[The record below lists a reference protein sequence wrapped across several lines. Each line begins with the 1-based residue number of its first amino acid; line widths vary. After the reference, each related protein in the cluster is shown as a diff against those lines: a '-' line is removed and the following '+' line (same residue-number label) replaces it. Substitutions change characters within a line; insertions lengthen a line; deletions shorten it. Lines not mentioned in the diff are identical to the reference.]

1 MSDVALAVL
10 AAGRG
15 ERLGGRT
22 PKPLITLGDRTLLEW
37 ALGAAMATDLR
48 PVVLVVGHRG
58 MAVRGAA
65 PQGVVVVRSRTWR
78 RGIAHSLSAAL
89 EALDHW
95 ARVGAVCIGLA
106 DQPLVGAEA
115 YRRLAAAH
123 RDGATLAV
131 ATYDGTRG
139 NPVLLARSLWRD
151 ARKLRGDVGARALM
165 DRHPVT
171 EVDCTGTGD
180 PTDVDTLADLRELE
194 RRLEAR

>member
-1 MSDVALAVL
+1 LSDVAVAVL

-22 PKPLITLGDRTLLEW
+22 PKPLLELGGRPLVTR
-37 ALGAAMATDLR
+37 ALDAAMATDLR

-58 MAVRGAA
+58 GAVAQAA
-65 PQGVVVVRSRTWR
+65 LPGVVVVRARGWR
-78 RGIAHSLSAAL
+78 RGIAHSLRAAL
-89 EALDHW
+89 ETVDPY
-95 ARVGAVCIGLA
+95 ARAGAACIGLA

-123 RDGATLAV
+123 RDGARLAV

-139 NPVLLARSLWRD
+139 NPVLLDRALWHEAMR
-151 ARKLRGDVGARALM
+151 LRGDVGARELM
-165 DRHPVT
+165 KRHPVA

-180 PTDVDTLADLRELE
+180 PRDVDTLADLGELE
-194 RRLEAR
+194 RRLEGR